1 MEITF
6 IDISVVWIQ
15 RNTSY
20 RRTQAYAKINNTQ
33 MWWTLKDF
41 SLQCEGRCD
50 VCCGEASGTKF
61 QNKALRLHAP
71 FHHHHPSSH
80 HPHLFFSFF
89 FLDEQEAAQAV
100 YQEEIYCSL
109 YYFLICWWPFV
120 VWATTKSLLCGWLF
134 RFPRILNYLVYIKYP
149 YTPLDSSYLTCH
161 NVAITRLWSA
171 SPFLTSIFRHLIM
184 LFPVSFHSKW
194 LC

>member
-1 MEITF
+1 M
-6 IDISVVWIQ
+6 
-15 RNTSY
+15 
-20 RRTQAYAKINNTQ
+20 
-33 MWWTLKDF
+33 LK
-41 SLQCEGRCD
+41 LTTPK
-50 VCCGEASGTKF
+50 CGEL
-61 QNKALRLHAP
+61 LRIFP
-71 FHHHHPSSH
+71 FSVKEGVMYAVERHLEPNFKIKPWDCMPLFTTTTHHRTT
-80 HPHLFFSFF
+80 LTFFFLFF